1 MKIPVFL
8 FVLFFFMSLLPPV
21 KCAMTDT
28 YSCFVMRGKCRHEC
42 HYFEKT
48 IGFCTKLNQLLYV
61 EV

>member
-8 FVLFFFMSLLPPV
+8 FVLFFFLAPLPPV

-42 HYFEKT
+42 HDFEKP
-48 IGFCTKLNQLLYV
+48 IGVCTKLNQ
-61 EV
+61 

>member
-8 FVLFFFMSLLPPV
+8 FVLFFFMPIATRV

-48 IGFCTKLNQLLYV
+48 IGFCTKLNNCCM
-61 EV
+61 